1 MWRKEKY
8 VLWSLLSKIA
18 RSRQW
23 RGCWSP
29 TSENLH
35 IALVMEHHQVSDPAK
50 WRRKMKY
57 PSAEPGRALCG
68 AWRSQ
73 VGVWWP
79 KGSVWE
85 MGPGKQSCFQAP
97 EENEWENQTTKGQAY
112 DWIQAFAEANWD
124 PIFFPQKNCIFIWEE
139 TQGIWVKSKA
149 CFAGRFSWDLQ
160 LHCLEWSRWTTLNS
174 CLQCLA
180 SSHCHL
186 PISLPSCRLY
196 FNDERIESE
205 RCENA
210 VRIHWKLCIEEAHI
224 SM

>member
-180 SSHCHL
+180 SSFFSLSSPHL
-186 PISLPSCRLY
+186 TAIL
-196 FNDERIESE
+196 
-205 RCENA
+205 
-210 VRIHWKLCIEEAHI
+210 
-224 SM
+224 